1 MLNEGNITGVPSC
14 KGWDMFWEVKLKK
27 NMTNDASASENNTV
41 DATVYFLPAYFT
53 CLLKC
58 LPHIALW
65 SDILEEHLSKKMTSK
80 KCK

>member
-1 MLNEGNITGVPSC
+1 MLNEFNITGVPSC

-27 NMTNDASASENNTV
+27 NMTNDASVSENNTV

-65 SDILEEHLSKKMTSK
+65 SDALEEHLSKKMTSK